1 MPSSAGIDNMP
12 STAGI
17 ELACFRSNIRSVAK
31 ILLLHKPGLAK
42 TSAGQL
48 WPAWYKFGQPWLA
61 KASVGQLSPAW
72 AKFGQPRLAKASGD
86 RRPVHLYDLLAVLD
100 LIHEFHLCPAEVRG
114 ASVLGW
120 SGIHC
125 GWPCQCRRCSK
136 RPAKTPKKKVCHQN
150 QSLADHGWPCPTFR
164 RPWLAMANAW
174 PTMAGHGWQ
183 SLMFGRPM
191 AGWPCPKFGRPWLA
205 IMANVWPTFGQRI
218 LFEISE
224 NNRRGGVGVPR
235 SCFFFLQTIVV
246 ACLLSAKFWRNT
258 HTQRSKQAG
267 AEVL

>member
-120 SGIHC
+120 SGIHVA
-125 GWPCQCRRCSK
+125 GHASAGDAAKDQRRRQK
-136 RPAKTPKKKVCHQN
+136 RKCVTRTKV
-150 QSLADHGWPCPTFR
+150 
-164 RPWLAMANAW
+164 W
-174 PTMAGHGWQ
+174 PTMAGHVQ
-183 SLMFGRPM
+183 RFVDH
-191 AGWPCPKFGRPWLA
+191 GWPWPTLGPPWLA
-205 IMANVWPTFGQRI
+205 MAGT
-218 LFEISE
+218 
-224 NNRRGGVGVPR
+224 
-235 SCFFFLQTIVV
+235 
-246 ACLLSAKFWRNT
+246 A
-258 HTQRSKQAG
+258 
-267 AEVL
+267 